1 MRLPE
6 KPRRLTKKG
15 WTFGSAESFLG
26 LTPEE
31 SAYIEIKLSLARELK
46 KTRLKKGLSQTA
58 LASKLGSSQSRVA
71 KMEGADPQVNL
82 DLIVRSLLATGK
94 RPREIARA
102 VAR

>member
-1 MRLPE
+1 MDKTKKARLA
-6 KPRRLTKKG
+6 RKG
-15 WTFGSAESFLG
+15 WTLGSAETFLS

-71 KMEGADPQVNL
+71 KMEAADAQVTL